1 MARKTDKLVVKNKFY
16 IITNGE
22 QTEYNYFNLLKSKR
36 SVYDVK
42 VKFENADPLGL
53 VQYAQNFVAEAN
65 QVWCVFDID
74 DTYKD
79 KRLVPALKRAEENGI
94 KVAYSNVAF
103 EVWLISHFEKC
114 KTTLQ
119 LKDYAH
125 ELDKLLKENGKS
137 ETYSKNDERLL
148 KTYFIPNYKKAME
161 NAKIVY
167 QIYVREH
174 NEKAPTQ
181 RQPIWNWISS
191 TTVYKLVEALK
202 LRD

>member
-1 MARKTDKLVVKNKFY
+1 MARKTDKLVVRNKFY

-22 QTEYNYFNLLKSKR
+22 QTEYNYFKLLKAKH
-36 SVYDVK
+36 SVYDIK
-42 VKFENADPLGL
+42 IIFENADPLGL
-53 VQYAQNFVAEAN
+53 VQYAKKFLVEAN

-74 DTYKD
+74 ETYKD
-79 KRLVPALKRAEENGI
+79 KRLVPALKQAEGNGI

-114 KTTLQ
+114 KSTLQ

-125 ELDKLLKENGKS
+125 ELDRLLKESGRS
-137 ETYSKNDERLL
+137 EIYSKNDEKLL
-148 KTYFIPNYKKAME
+148 KTCFIPNYKKAM
-161 NAKIVY
+161 AKIIY
-167 QIYVREH
+167 QSYVKEH
-174 NEKAPTQ
+174 NTRCPNQ

>member
-1 MARKTDKLVVKNKFY
+1 MARRSDRLTARNLFY

-22 QTEYNYFNLLKSKR
+22 QTEYSYFKLLKSKR

-42 VKFENADPLGL
+42 IIFQNADPLGL
-53 VQYAQNFVAEAN
+53 VQYAQRYIPEAN

-74 DTYKD
+74 YTYKD
-79 KRLVPALKRAEENGI
+79 KRLIPALKQAEESGI
-94 KVAYSNVAF
+94 KIAYSNVAF

-119 LKDYAH
+119 LNDYSNV
-125 ELDKLLKENGKS
+125 LDKLLKENGSNK
-137 ETYSKNDERLL
+137 TYSKTDEKLL
-148 KTYFIPNYKKAME
+148 KECFIPNYKIAME
-161 NAKIVY
+161 NSKIIY
-167 QIYVREH
+167 QNYVKGH
-174 NEKAPTQ
+174 NEKYPNQ
-181 RQPIWNWISS
+181 RQPIWNWVSS

>member
-53 VQYAQNFVAEAN
+53 VQYAQNFIAEAN

-79 KRLVPALKRAEENGI
+79 KRLVPALKQAEENGI

-137 ETYSKNDERLL
+137 ETYSKNDEKLL

-167 QIYVREH
+167 QTYVKEH

>member
-1 MARKTDKLVVKNKFY
+1 MARKSDKLVVRNKFF

-22 QTEYNYFNLLKSKR
+22 QTEYNYFTLLKAKR

-42 VKFENADPLGL
+42 VIFENADPLGL
-53 VQYAQNFVAEAN
+53 VQYAQRFVSEAN

-79 KRLVPALKRAEENGI
+79 GRLVPALKQAEENGI
-94 KVAYSNVAF
+94 KIAYSNVAF
-103 EVWLISHFEKC
+103 EVWLISHYEKC

-125 ELDKLLKENGKS
+125 EMDRLLKENGRS
-137 ETYSKNDERLL
+137 ETYSKNDEKLL
-148 KTYFIPNYKKAME
+148 KTCFIPNYKKAME
-161 NAKIVY
+161 NAKILY
-167 QIYVREH
+167 QTYVKEH
-174 NEKAPTQ
+174 NAKCPNQ

-191 TTVYKLVEALK
+191 TTVYKLIEALNLK
-202 LRD
+202 D

>member
-1 MARKTDKLVVKNKFY
+1 MARKSDKLVVRNKFF

-22 QTEYNYFNLLKSKR
+22 QTEYNYFTLLKAKR

-42 VKFENADPLGL
+42 VIFENADPLGL
-53 VQYAQNFVAEAN
+53 VQYAQRFVLEAN

-79 KRLVPALKRAEENGI
+79 KRLVPALKQAEENGI

-114 KTTLQ
+114 KPTLQ

-125 ELDKLLKENGKS
+125 ELDRLLKENGKNL
-137 ETYSKNDERLL
+137 TYSKNDEKLL
-148 KTYFIPNYKKAME
+148 KTCFIPNYKKAME
-161 NAKIVY
+161 NAKILN
-167 QIYVREH
+167 QTYVKEH
-174 NEKAPTQ
+174 NAKYPNQ

-191 TTVYKLVEALK
+191 TTVYKLVEALN

>member
-1 MARKTDKLVVKNKFY
+1 MARRTDKLVVKNRFY

-22 QTEYNYFNLLKSKR
+22 QTEYNYFKLLKSKR

-42 VKFENADPLGL
+42 IIFENADPVGL
-53 VQYAQNFVAEAN
+53 VQYAKEYVAEAN

-79 KRLVPALKRAEENGI
+79 KRLVPALKQAEENGI
-94 KVAYSNVAF
+94 KIAYSNVAF

-119 LKDYAH
+119 LKDYAP
-125 ELDKLLKENGKS
+125 ELDRLLKASGRS
-137 ETYSKNDERLL
+137 ETYSKNDEKLL
-148 KTYFIPNYKKAME
+148 KTCFIPNYKKAME
-161 NAKIVY
+161 NAKILY
-167 QIYVREH
+167 QTYIKEH
-174 NEKAPTQ
+174 NAKYPNQ

-191 TTVYKLVEALK
+191 TTVYKLVEALNLK
-202 LRD
+202 D